1 MGVSKFDKSAA
12 HKRYETRY
20 AGLTTGKQVRLLLRD
35 IHALRIRAEQG
46 DFAAVDVLADLTTAV
61 TRAGLTAR
69 QWEAVENVYLRD
81 MTQEDAGRAM
91 GVSRQSMY
99 EYLERA
105 EEKISEIYYYWA
117 GHGEGYSGGED
128 GEIGGAIRRTRRRLR
143 FRFAYNGWSC
153 GTTGQ

>member
-69 QWEAVENVYLRD
+69 QWAKLVAQLEEREEDSDSDSPTMVGHAELRGND
-81 MTQEDAGRAM
+81 RSCASFPPAQIR
-91 GVSRQSMY
+91 
-99 EYLERA
+99 
-105 EEKISEIYYYWA
+105 
-117 GHGEGYSGGED
+117 GGFT
-128 GEIGGAIRRTRRRLR
+128 IT
-143 FRFAYNGWSC
+143 C
-153 GTTGQ
+153 

>member
-69 QWEAVENVYLRD
+69 QWEAVENVYLKTPIQIRLQWLV
-81 MTQEDAGRAM
+81 MRNYGAM
-91 GVSRQSMY
+91 
-99 EYLERA
+99 
-105 EEKISEIYYYWA
+105 
-117 GHGEGYSGGED
+117 
-128 GEIGGAIRRTRRRLR
+128 IRLNAFILRSATRRR
-143 FRFAYNGWSC
+143 
-153 GTTGQ
+153 